1 MRALRIGRRRW
12 RPGGHLARRS
22 RGLVLGGVWLRCRA
36 WRRRHELH
44 RGLAHGADPMRSDEL
59 SLRVGQLGSAGRRV
73 QLAHALRE
81 AVAVANGHQ
90 APLIARRLRHREI
103 RENEELLIALAD
115 RIRDSEPVGV
125 QGLAITARLISDRSS
140 PLYRSEVTGS
150 LLATV
155 LEALEALERG
165 HRTAGTTTASR

>member
-1 MRALRIGRRRW
+1 
-12 RPGGHLARRS
+12 
-22 RGLVLGGVWLRCRA
+22 
-36 WRRRHELH
+36 
-44 RGLAHGADPMRSDEL
+44 MRSDEL